1 MHRGLCEESEVSC
14 HRRHMPEP
22 PTHTAVCQTTL
33 AGQGTTLKITLTPK
47 FLAKPL
53 LAALIKP
60 FIGAVNK
67 KLGTATKLEDVE
79 RVSVDG
85 TEVDLTTGVA
95 GDVLSREL
103 HHVEILLKP
112 TAVDVS
118 DSSESGPAASAKSAG
133 SSPGSSSSDP
143 VERVCAAANEFELL
157 ELPLEAASNAA
168 VRKSYR
174 RISLLVHP
182 DKVSHPRASEAFRKA
197 FDAMQCLMDQKRQAA
212 RLRQLTSG
220 GGGGGDDGSSLPA
233 ETRWWEGA
241 TVSEMEQAFRNLE
254 EFFEARGAFGEDQV
268 DDHLWVEPAEAERLR
283 RRGLAFFVDARDT
296 PDYNVSHVKD
306 AHSLPG
312 HTTGQL
318 EGLLQHPVV
327 LTLAR
332 SPASIVIVYS
342 DNGSKLSRCVNVSR
356 ILRHVLAPERVRRL
370 RGGLNGW
377 KREALPVDGD
387 ARLFFAGKP
396 MSPAQLGNSM
406 AGMGLQ

>member
-1 MHRGLCEESEVSC
+1 
-14 HRRHMPEP
+14 MPEP

-95 GDVLSREL
+95 GDVLPCEL

-118 DSSESGPAASAKSAG
+118 DSSKNNPAASAKSAG

-157 ELPLEAASNAA
+157 ELPLEAASSAA

-197 FDAMQCLMDQKRQAA
+197 FDAMQCLMDQKRQA
-212 RLRQLTSG
+212 
-220 GGGGGDDGSSLPA
+220 
-233 ETRWWEGA
+233 
-241 TVSEMEQAFRNLE
+241 V
-254 EFFEARGAFGEDQV
+254 FEADR
-268 DDHLWVEPAEAERLR
+268 ERLGSVPLPTLRER
-283 RRGLAFFVDARDT
+283 RAVVSYEALSVRGLVARYGDVR
-296 PDYNVSHVKD
+296 DC
-306 AHSLPG
+306 AHLLPSRKRKR
-312 HTTGQL
+312 
-318 EGLLQHPVV
+318 
-327 LTLAR
+327 A
-332 SPASIVIVYS
+332 
-342 DNGSKLSRCVNVSR
+342 KLSEAQVQMVQSGAAWNAVQKADAVAGAKRK
-356 ILRHVLAPERVRRL
+356 
-370 RGGLNGW
+370 GGAGGEEMIRSGW
-377 KREALPVDGD
+377 S
-387 ARLFFAGKP
+387 F
-396 MSPAQLGNSM
+396 
-406 AGMGLQ
+406 